1 MGSKSKIGYET
12 LAEEIELNSSFEC
25 YFFWLI
31 LERIKS
37 LFWSCHVASR
47 FALFLTF
54 SWRSMKYFLNF
65 SWRSTTIEWVFCLGL
80 NLPLGV
86 NSNHAFLAKAYPLQC
101 HPTAKSCNPC
111 TEVSI
116 LARAPASGTAA
127 ENDGTDTE
135 VADRLTMNI
144 NLWTHGSWSD
154 HCVRHLSCVLFF
166 CSPCNLICGKD
177 YFIMVYLPTSCFCT
191 VV

>member
-54 SWRSMKYFLNF
+54 SWRSMKYFFKFQLKEHYN
-65 SWRSTTIEWVFCLGL
+65 WM
-80 NLPLGV
+80 
-86 NSNHAFLAKAYPLQC
+86 
-101 HPTAKSCNPC
+101 
-111 TEVSI
+111 SI
-116 LARAPASGTAA
+116 L
-127 ENDGTDTE
+127 
-135 VADRLTMNI
+135 
-144 NLWTHGSWSD
+144 SWVEST
-154 HCVRHLSCVLFF
+154 L
-166 CSPCNLICGKD
+166 GGEQQ
-177 YFIMVYLPTSCFCT
+177 SCFSCKSISSP
-191 VV
+191 VPSNSKILQSLHRSLHISKSSCLWHCCRKWWYWHRSGWQADNEY

>member
-1 MGSKSKIGYET
+1 MNGKQVQNWIW
-12 LAEEIELNSSFEC
+12 NSRSRNWAQFC
-25 YFFWLI
+25 IWVLLFLI
-31 LERIKS
+31 NTGENKVLVLK
-37 LFWSCHVASR
+37 LPCCHV
-47 FALFLTF
+47 LLLTF
-54 SWRSMKYFLNF
+54 SWRSMKYFLN
-65 SWRSTTIEWVFCLGL
+65 SIWKNTTIEWVFCLGL

-86 NSNHAFLAKAYPLQC
+86 NSNRAFLAKAYLLQC
-101 HPTAKSCNPC
+101 HPTAKSCSPC

-116 LARAPASGTAA
+116 LARAPASGTVA

-154 HCVRHLSCVLFF
+154 HCVHHLSCVLSF
-166 CSPCNLICGKD
+166 CSLCNLIRGKD
-177 YFIMVYLPTSCFCT
+177 YFIKFYLPTNSFCT